1 MSRSEIKYSTEN
13 SSCPIK
19 WAAYLHTRGR
29 TLTVLGLTLQY
40 LDTYSLYSGSYFC
53 RHNTPQ
59 NYWHAIPRDTSD
71 SQAVHLERHQ
81 VPSEPYRSHWEKSIR
96 LSLHDYLHAAYP
108 HSHLPQPPRPS
119 RQNVQTSKYH
129 FDAMS
134 HQQSCIFILHRETS
148 KYNSIFMIQRYQ
160 NTTVTS
166 STIYRNIH
174 CSHPNSTSSM
184 PFWPFCLAV
193 RPLGAQSLRQF
204 DLGSLGPQDCAP
216 LVLTASPIFPRV
228 IVLDLSNLLT

>member
-53 RHNTPQ
+53 RHNTSQ

-108 HSHLPQPPRPS
+108 HSHLSQQPRPS

-134 HQQSCIFILHRETS
+134 HQQSCIFMLHTETS
-148 KYNSIFMIQRYQ
+148 KFNSIFMIQRHQ
-160 NTTVTS
+160 NT
-166 STIYRNIH
+166 I
-174 CSHPNSTSSM
+174 P
-184 PFWPFCLAV
+184 
-193 RPLGAQSLRQF
+193 SL
-204 DLGSLGPQDCAP
+204 
-216 LVLTASPIFPRV
+216 
-228 IVLDLSNLLT
+228 